1 MRVGI
6 VFIAPKNRDK
16 VMTLAKALGRGIEAQ
31 GHQVDLFDG
40 IHDVTNK
47 LTGYQYIV
55 VGTEP
60 ITAFGG
66 KIPEKVGGFLSSAG
80 MIQGKRCFA
89 FVPKVFLGSTKA
101 LFRLM
106 KAVEKEG
113 MFLKSS
119 EIIQSEVEAEEI
131 GKRLH
136 VEQPGLS
143 S

>member
-16 VMTLAKALGRGIEAQ
+16 VMNLAKALGRGIETQ

-40 IHDVTNK
+40 IHDVTNR
-47 LTGYQYIV
+47 LTAYHYIV

-66 KIPEKVGGFLSSAG
+66 KIPEKVAGFLATAG

-89 FVPKVFLGSTKA
+89 FVTKVFLGSTKA